1 MSISTQT
8 PATKTIT
15 RPIPT
20 NTQLKVDS
28 KKMIVSKTDVKGRI
42 IYGNDYFCELTG
54 YKESELISSPH
65 NIIRHPD
72 MPKAIFHLMWEYL
85 KSGRTI
91 TAVVKNMS
99 KNGDYYWVTT
109 DFEIKRDKFGNIQ
122 NYIAFR
128 QAAAPHVV
136 TAMEKIYSK
145 LLEIE
150 KNHNMEASIAYLT
163 AFLEEKHM
171 NYDQFILELAKP
183 KGISALFFEKM
194 KKLFS

>member
-1 MSISTQT
+1 MSTSTPKLKT
-8 PATKTIT
+8 PT

-28 KKMIVSKTDVKGRI
+28 KKIIVSKTDVKGKI

-72 MPKAIFHLMWEYL
+72 MPRAIFYLMWQYL
-85 KSGRTI
+85 KSGRNI

-128 QAAAPHVV
+128 QAAAPHIV
-136 TAMEKIYSK
+136 AEMEKIYAK

-150 KNHNMEASIAYLT
+150 KNHNMDASLAYFT

-171 NYDQFILELAKP
+171 NYDQFILQLAKP
-183 KGISALFFEKM
+183 KGFSTLFFEKM
-194 KKLFS
+194 KRIFSS